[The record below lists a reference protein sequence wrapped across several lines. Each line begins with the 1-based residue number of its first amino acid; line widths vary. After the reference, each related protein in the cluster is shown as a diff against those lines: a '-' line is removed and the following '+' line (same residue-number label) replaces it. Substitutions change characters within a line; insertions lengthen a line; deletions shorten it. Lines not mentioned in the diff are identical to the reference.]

1 MRFVIRTNAREKKGY
16 WQKITAAKKDSYTHS
31 ALSCP
36 MCGRIFTGS
45 STINTETNPC
55 QLPIHLLERIILMSS
70 DEGDIILDPFS
81 GTGTTALA
89 AKRLGRNFIGFELDD
104 KYVEIT
110 QNKLLQK
117 KMSSKLGRCWV
128 SFYLDKLVT
137 LRDEDWNDIKE
148 FFHIPS
154 QIEKIDLM
162 PIVLKSNAAISISSE
177 KNENNRKDA
186 LQEELTLS

>member
-1 MRFVIRTNAREKKGY
+1 
-16 WQKITAAKKDSYTHS
+16 
-31 ALSCP
+31 
-36 MCGRIFTGS
+36 
-45 STINTETNPC
+45 
-55 QLPIHLLERIILMSS
+55 MSS

-104 KYVEIT
+104 KYIKIT
-110 QNKLLQK
+110 QNKLLQEK
-117 KMSSKLGRCWV
+117 IRSKLGRCWV

-137 LRDEDWNDIKE
+137 LRDADWDDLKE
-148 FFHIPS
+148 FFHIPA

-162 PIVLKSNAAISISSE
+162 PIVLKSTAAISISSE
-177 KNENNRKDA
+177 KNENDRKDA